1 MELAVFVSGAA
12 ELAHDFRTHGALR
25 RNYEADVVL
34 QSFLEQ
40 KPARLA
46 IFFGEIRKLFIEAR
60 IHLQADLF
68 RKSFGHVF
76 PLPCLILRAGSA

>member
-25 RNYEADVVL
+25 RNHEADVVL

-40 KPARLA
+40 KPTRLA
-46 IFFGEIRKLFIEAR
+46 IFFGEIRKLLIEAR
-60 IHLQADLF
+60 IHLQTDLF
-68 RKSFGHVF
+68 RKGFGHAF
-76 PLPCLILRAGSA
+76 PLPCPILHAEST